1 LFLDDEGLLGESN
14 QRYFEYKG
22 VGCFAGKGLIMS
34 HDDEGDSKA
43 TTLDLMEVSSLI
55 EFMPEGYKQE
65 PYMEFSILS

>member
-1 LFLDDEGLLGESN
+1 
-14 QRYFEYKG
+14 
-22 VGCFAGKGLIMS
+22 MS